1 MASIVNW
8 EVLESFDQQL
18 TFVFFKKL
26 KKKPISYELPAHS
39 MISTFSRC
47 GYNDYILF
55 LRDIIK
61 VSGHHYLKKDFLFH
75 DPTSQFG
82 EKLENSQISTSN
94 IISDIIYSISDLMH
108 MSFNIFK
115 ADETIYFT
123 LTLFFELLKL
133 KNREKCL
140 GHQFKLIESSRTLT
154 HLIHYNYHMLSPM
167 SLSVIC
173 SICEEMLN
181 YSEIMGA
188 KHMSSQSLKLFLSI
202 QSSFRSNFT
211 KNVSYLSL
219 SSVNNTSLSG
229 FIDSRSYFMNHSLI
243 HWFLMLFKMMNKF
256 PNSSLFHS
264 ILNSHEIIS
273 ENQENSYPSLFHIV
287 TLISLFSSIS
297 DDFLGE
303 FLCCLMKELESQK
316 QQQQLSQENDHYGGE
331 GYEEEEDNQIIIDE
345 GGSFDNY
352 SNQIFQISFLD
363 DCIISFSPISY
374 ESQRYH
380 LLVEQKALIIFS
392 IFFHLVSDSSYF
404 TLQEFVYTNALF
416 HEFVSRFLALVD

>member
-26 KKKPISYELPAHS
+26 KKKPISYELPTHS
-39 MISTFSRC
+39 MILTFSRC

-61 VSGHHYLKKDFLFH
+61 VSGQHYLKKGFLFH

-211 KNVSYLSL
+211 KNVSNLSL
-219 SSVNNTSLSG
+219 SSVNNTSMSG
-229 FIDSRSYFMNHSLI
+229 FINSKSYFMNHSLI

-264 ILNSHEIIS
+264 ILTSHEIIS
-273 ENQENSYPSLFHIV
+273 ENQKNSHPSLFHIV
-287 TLISLFSSIS
+287 TLISLFSSTS

-303 FLCCLMKELESQK
+303 FLCCLMKELESQQK
-316 QQQQLSQENDHYGGE
+316 QQQQISQENDY
-331 GYEEEEDNQIIIDE
+331 YDDDEEEDNQIIIAE
-345 GGSFDNY
+345 GDSFNNY

-363 DCIISFSPISY
+363 DCIISFSPISF
-374 ESQRYH
+374 ESQRY
-380 LLVEQKALIIFS
+380 LLEQKALTIFS

-416 HEFVSRFLALVD
+416 HEFVSRFLVLVD